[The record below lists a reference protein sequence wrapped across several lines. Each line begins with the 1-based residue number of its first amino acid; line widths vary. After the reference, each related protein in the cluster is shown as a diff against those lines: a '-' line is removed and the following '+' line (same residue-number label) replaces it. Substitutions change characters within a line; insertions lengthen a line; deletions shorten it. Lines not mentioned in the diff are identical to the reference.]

1 MMTTTVR
8 ILAVLLMLGGF
19 AFGQTTVPTTFL
31 GMTTT
36 SVYDWS
42 RLDDWVQT
50 AETHGVSIIYSNDGI
65 PAWAVERT
73 AISQCLPV
81 MSGSS
86 LLNCRA
92 RVANIQD
99 WDNFVTALT
108 TRYKSKL
115 IYELWNEPSANGT
128 YFTVDDMITLTNHE
142 YNIIRGNAPGAKILC
157 CGFAAYNSYVFMSKF
172 FAAGG
177 GPRGVDGIGF
187 HGIFGIPVKPP
198 ESIVSQV
205 DAVRQILGK
214 YGLSGMPLWDT
225 EGGWSI
231 KSPPPTTEQ
240 PAFIAKWYLL
250 QWFKGVSHSY
260 WMAWSSWRPLW
271 NPTTGINA
279 AGIAYQQVY
288 DWMVGATMSSP
299 CALAKNGTT
308 WTCGFT
314 RSGSYQGLVIWNTS
328 GGISYMPATQYKQYR
343 TLSGRTVQITAGH
356 SITIGQR
363 PKLLENFTP

>member
-36 SVYDWS
+36 NQNDWPLTLGALGKGSAVSWEYVEPARGVYDWS

-157 CGFAAYNSYVFMSKF
+157 
-172 FAAGG
+172 
-177 GPRGVDGIGF
+177 
-187 HGIFGIPVKPP
+187 
-198 ESIVSQV
+198 
-205 DAVRQILGK
+205 
-214 YGLSGMPLWDT
+214 
-225 EGGWSI
+225 
-231 KSPPPTTEQ
+231 
-240 PAFIAKWYLL
+240 
-250 QWFKGVSHSY
+250 
-260 WMAWSSWRPLW
+260 
-271 NPTTGINA
+271 
-279 AGIAYQQVY
+279 
-288 DWMVGATMSSP
+288 
-299 CALAKNGTT
+299 
-308 WTCGFT
+308 
-314 RSGSYQGLVIWNTS
+314 
-328 GGISYMPATQYKQYR
+328 
-343 TLSGRTVQITAGH
+343 
-356 SITIGQR
+356 
-363 PKLLENFTP
+363 